1 MTAASPTIDVATHGR
16 APAAPEAVLP
26 ILTPSQ
32 RALFERGAR
41 GQAVRAMVLSKARID
56 VGLWLRWRRIWVAG
70 FDDRL
75 LVFAEGPRP
84 YIQSALYS
92 ELSTTF
98 YSHASGE
105 LVCVPADD
113 LVVRSFGMSPAE
125 AWRFLTL
132 MGLEK

>member
-1 MTAASPTIDVATHGR
+1 M
-16 APAAPEAVLP
+16 
-26 ILTPSQ
+26 
-32 RALFERGAR
+32 
-41 GQAVRAMVLSKARID
+41 
-56 VGLWLRWRRIWVAG
+56 AG

-84 YIQSALYS
+84 YIQTAAYS

-125 AWRFLTL
+125 GWRFLTL
-132 MGLEK
+132 LGLAK